1 MGPAYI
7 FRCLDMADNS
17 QPAEQVEAARL
28 AAQKKRNVW
37 LAIALF
43 AFVILVGLVSAIRL
57 AENIQRASGAG

>member
-1 MGPAYI
+1 
-7 FRCLDMADNS
+7 MAETGDVTE
-17 QPAEQVEAARL
+17 QAEAERL

-57 AENIQRASGAG
+57 AENIQRVSGAG